1 MITVKMT
8 DTEHHRYLPHG
19 TDTGSRLPNL
29 QATMPSSKARRVI
42 IVKGGYCSN
51 VSHLEKVKEK
61 RRQHAKLEE
70 PLQLYKY
77 NMTSLVNISGSIGSQ
92 YHGRNDTLCRLGI
105 QRSVANKLWN
115 KVYEHTI
122 ACADK
127 LMKSRRMLERS
138 KCRQNR
144 KRPRADPPRS
154 MIEVNPSELLPWDSS
169 LGGASRSRGSRYD
182 ASRCKLPLLFF
193 CIARAVKTGQQA
205 R

>member
-1 MITVKMT
+1 MALTLDPDCQTCKPPCPAAKQGESSLSKGATAAMSHIW
-8 DTEHHRYLPHG
+8 RR
-19 TDTGSRLPNL
+19 SRRRDGN
-29 QATMPSSKARRVI
+29 MPSWRRH
-42 IVKGGYCSN
+42 CSYIN
-51 VSHLEKVKEK
+51 TTRPPWSTFL
-61 RRQHAKLEE
+61 A
-70 PLQLYKY
+70 PL
-77 NMTSLVNISGSIGSQ
+77 G
-92 YHGRNDTLCRLGI
+92 DTLCRLGI

-115 KVYEHTI
+115 KIYEHTI

-154 MIEVNPSELLPWDSS
+154 MTKVNPSELLPWDSS
-169 LGGASRSRGSRYD
+169 LGGASRSRGSHYD
-182 ASRCKLPLLFF
+182 ASRCKLPLVFF